1 MEEICR
7 ETLEEIQSDFLYEQ
21 LCTHACSEILQAQIA
36 GSLTQDDLESSF
48 WRGVIEEKLRVA
60 RYLNEMGCNFD
71 FIQQITQLSDEDL
84 DDIV

>member
-21 LCTHACSEILQAQIA
+21 LCAHACSEILHAEVSGALSQN
-36 GSLTQDDLESSF
+36 DLESSF

-60 RYLNEMGCNFD
+60 RHLGEMGCNFD

-84 DDIV
+84 DEVV